1 MEITHLQAAGAY
13 LAAEYMASRH
23 RAARSSEHLRA
34 ARERRQEQKAQRK
47 AQRAARRAREG
58 YTTAA

>member
-1 MEITHLQAAGAY
+1 MQSTYLQAAGAY
-13 LAAEYMASRH
+13 LAAEYMADRH
-23 RAARSSEHLRA
+23 RTARNSEHLRA